1 MALKKSNK
9 AIEKCS
15 RSLSKISDK
24 KSKKARKIN
33 IFRLRKYG
41 NYGIIV

>member
-1 MALKKSNK
+1 MQKIAFKK
-9 AIEKCS
+9 
-15 RSLSKISDK
+15 SDK

-41 NYGIIV
+41 NYGIMV